1 MGRYDDLL
9 HLQRPENGRHPR
21 MPREERAK
29 QFMPFAALKGY
40 EDAIAG
46 KQQLYERRMELDEE
60 SRERLDRLLLDLR
73 DRLSRRE
80 HPSVRVSWFSPK
92 PDEPDL
98 GQYLQTDGQ
107 LQKLSMERQTMTV
120 DGQTLPLREIVSLVC
135 PEKPVRE

>member
-60 SRERLDRLLLDLR
+60 SRERLA
-73 DRLSRRE
+73 RRE

-120 DGQTLPLREIVSLVC
+120 DGRTLPLREIVSLVC